1 MHKEDTR
8 NKIKFVLHKKP
19 LHFTLWLQML
29 LQTNAYNY
37 GLLESG
43 FMLCDTQVPTQQW
56 YII

>member
-8 NKIKFVLHKKP
+8 NKNKFVLHNKS
-19 LHFTLWLQML
+19 LHFILWLQML

-37 GLLESG
+37 GLLASG
-43 FMLCDTQVPTQQW
+43 FVLCGTQVPTQQW